1 MVRPLNESVTD
12 TPVLEESVRPESTN
26 PADRNNR
33 GNFTRNLSKESDE
46 FVAKKMF
53 LGGLMFLPWLHFVNV
68 IFYRKQFLDPSLDAS
83 VTLWVRRSFMG
94 FLVWTVLFI
103 SWFLLF
109 QLNWK
114 EFGWQNLVMVV
125 PDEDENTGCAPIL
138 SIDTQHEDMIHDAQ
152 LDYYGKRL
160 ATCSSDRTIKVYD
173 VTGDVQNNEQILT
186 GHEGPVWQVSWAH
199 PKFGV
204 LLAACSYDGKVIIYR
219 EQSLSQWTQA
229 YVHAFH
235 ESSVN
240 SIDWAPHEYGLALA
254 CASADGMVSV
264 LSYSPE
270 GWSVSHFKDSALGCN
285 AVSWAPYNSVGS
297 QSPAGPIRRVVTAS
311 CDKTIK
317 IWSLVEGETEW
328 TKQELSSAPAHSDWV
343 RDVAWAPSTGLPVN
357 LIASCSEDKHVY
369 IWSQTAEDSTWKREL
384 LHTFDA
390 PVWRVSWSVTG
401 NVLAVSS
408 GDHKVTLWKETLD
421 KKWIQISSVDEAGAI
436 HNGNE

>member
-1 MVRPLNESVTD
+1 MS
-12 TPVLEESVRPESTN
+12 
-26 PADRNNR
+26 
-33 GNFTRNLSKESDE
+33 
-46 FVAKKMF
+46 
-53 LGGLMFLPWLHFVNV
+53 
-68 IFYRKQFLDPSLDAS
+68 
-83 VTLWVRRSFMG
+83 
-94 FLVWTVLFI
+94 
-103 SWFLLF
+103 
-109 QLNWK
+109 
-114 EFGWQNLVMVV
+114 
-125 PDEDENTGCAPIL
+125 APIL
-138 SIDTQHEDMIHDAQ
+138 TIDTQHEDMIHDAQ

-219 EQSLSQWTQA
+219 EQSLNQWTQA

-240 SIDWAPHEYGLALA
+240 SIAWAPHEYGLALA
-254 CASADGMVSV
+254 CASADGTVSV
-264 LSYSPE
+264 LSYSRQCTGLQRCE
-270 GWSVSHFKDSALGCN
+270 LGSIQLGGFAGSVR
-285 AVSWAPYNSVGS
+285 
-297 QSPAGPIRRVVTAS
+297 PIRRVVTAS
-311 CDKTIK
+311 CDKTVK
-317 IWSLVEGETEW
+317 IWSLPEGETEW

-357 LIASCSEDKHVY
+357 IIASCSEDKHVY
-369 IWSQTAEDSTWKREL
+369 IWSQTAEDSSWKREL

>member
-1 MVRPLNESVTD
+1 MS
-12 TPVLEESVRPESTN
+12 
-26 PADRNNR
+26 
-33 GNFTRNLSKESDE
+33 
-46 FVAKKMF
+46 
-53 LGGLMFLPWLHFVNV
+53 
-68 IFYRKQFLDPSLDAS
+68 
-83 VTLWVRRSFMG
+83 
-94 FLVWTVLFI
+94 
-103 SWFLLF
+103 
-109 QLNWK
+109 
-114 EFGWQNLVMVV
+114 
-125 PDEDENTGCAPIL
+125 APIL

-219 EQSLSQWTQA
+219 EQSLNQWTQA
-229 YVHAFH
+229 YVHAIH

-240 SIDWAPHEYGLALA
+240 SIAWAPHEYGLALA
-254 CASADGMVSV
+254 CASADGTVSV

-285 AVSWAPYNSVGS
+285 AVSWAPFNSVGS

-317 IWSLVEGETEW
+317 IWSLTEGEKEW

-369 IWSQTAEDSTWKREL
+369 IWSQSAEDSAWKREL

-436 HNGNE
+436 HNSNE